1 MRSQTK
7 QIMQIVIRRLLAVV
21 SQVCAHRVSEKA
33 DFTALPLRAGVDIAG
48 ETRTGVTG
56 IACDCAKAFPDT
68 KAESMKAESK
78 AERNIDIRINTEDI

>member
-7 QIMQIVIRRLLAVV
+7 QIMQIVIKAFVGSSV
-21 SQVCAHRVSEKA
+21 TECAHRVSEKA

-56 IACDCAKAFPDT
+56 IACDCAKTFPDT

>member
-7 QIMQIVIRRLLAVV
+7 QIMQIVIKAFVGSSV
-21 SQVCAHRVSEKA
+21 TECAHRVSEKA
-33 DFTALPLRAGVDIAG
+33 DFTALPLRAGG
-48 ETRTGVTG
+48 GHSRTGVTG
-56 IACDCAKAFPDT
+56 VACDCAKTFPDT